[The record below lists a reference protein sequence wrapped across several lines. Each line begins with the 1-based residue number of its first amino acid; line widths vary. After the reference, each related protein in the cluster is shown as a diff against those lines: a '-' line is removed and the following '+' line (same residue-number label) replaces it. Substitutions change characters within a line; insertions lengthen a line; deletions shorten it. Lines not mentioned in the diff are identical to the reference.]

1 MNPTKNPQ
9 LLKTLIKTDKT
20 PIVLAR
26 LNAERNDYIQLKKM
40 LRDENV
46 TKDLTCLKQ
55 IATDCSERQWQGE
68 FYEEATKAFIDG
80 FEVTLGLISTQ
91 LANTHKVVLADEIKI
106 CARDVTVKN
115 MLIKARG

>member
-1 MNPTKNPQ
+1 
-9 LLKTLIKTDKT
+9 
-20 PIVLAR
+20 
-26 LNAERNDYIQLKKM
+26 M
-40 LRDENV
+40 LRDPKV
-46 TKDLTCLKQ
+46 TADLACLTQ
-55 IATDCSERQWQGE
+55 IAIECSERQWQGE